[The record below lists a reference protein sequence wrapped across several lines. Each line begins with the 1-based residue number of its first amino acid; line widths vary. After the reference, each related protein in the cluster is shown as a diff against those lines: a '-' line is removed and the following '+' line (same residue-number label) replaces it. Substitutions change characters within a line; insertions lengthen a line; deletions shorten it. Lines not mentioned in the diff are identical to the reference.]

1 MKKYTTYDDP
11 FDRIFTGKD
20 TRTIEEWETYYNKYV
35 DHAEYPEFSAWLYDM
50 LKMGILI
57 PEK

>member
-11 FDRIFTGKD
+11 FGRNFSGKD
-20 TRTIEEWETYYNKYV
+20 TRTEKDWETYYNKYV
-35 DHAEYPEFSAWLYDM
+35 NHEEYPEFEDWLYDM
-50 LKMGILI
+50 LKMSILI

>member
-1 MKKYTTYDDP
+1 MKYTTYDDP

-20 TRTIEEWETYYNKYV
+20 TRTEQDWKTYYNKYI
-35 DHAEYPEFSAWLYDM
+35 DKKEYPEFQNWLYDM